1 MIRQMTQEELIQRL
15 ADNEGVSAD
24 VARLM
29 VKTVAQCIAGNCMEM
44 DAVAIP
50 GFGTFQPV
58 KTDERMVSEGG
69 RRTLLPPEIKLQ
81 FRSSVLLRKKLLG

>member
-1 MIRQMTQEELIQRL
+1 MTQEELINLL
-15 ADNEGVSAD
+15 AENVGVSAD
-24 VARLM
+24 VAKLM
-29 VKTVAQCIAGNCMEM
+29 VTTVAQCIADNCREM

-58 KTDERMVSEGG
+58 KSDERLVVDNSG
-69 RRTLLPPEIKLQ
+69 RRILLPPEIAMQ

>member
-1 MIRQMTQEELIQRL
+1 MTQEELINLL
-15 ADNEGVSAD
+15 AENVGVSAD

-29 VKTVAQCIAGNCMEM
+29 VTTIAQCIADNCRDM

-58 KTDERMVSEGG
+58 KADERLVVDKTG
-69 RRTLLPPEIKLQ
+69 RRILLPPEIALQ